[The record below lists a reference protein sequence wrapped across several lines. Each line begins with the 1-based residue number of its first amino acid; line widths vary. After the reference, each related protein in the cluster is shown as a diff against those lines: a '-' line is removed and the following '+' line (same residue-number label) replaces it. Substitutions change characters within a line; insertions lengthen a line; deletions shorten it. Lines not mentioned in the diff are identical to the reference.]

1 FVCGNC
7 HSMPQAR
14 ECVCCQEIT
23 RVNERRT
30 GKDENTSCITDL
42 PSFRNVCLNPDVLD
56 VAYFQYR
63 QEYGEQLPE
72 AANELVRNRYTA
84 YRQFV
89 RWCWGYLGKEIQV
102 VIPACIVLSVRNS
115 YPDPGQNYTGFRS
128 VAG

>member
-1 FVCGNC
+1 
-7 HSMPQAR
+7 MPQAR

-23 RVNERRT
+23 IVNERRT

-42 PSFRNVCLNPDVLD
+42 PSFRNVCLDPDILD

-63 QEYGEQLPE
+63 QEYGEQLSE
-72 AANELVRNRYTA
+72 AANERNRYTA

-89 RWCWGYLGKEIQV
+89 RWCWGYLGKEIRV
-102 VIPACIVLSVRNS
+102 VIPACVVLSVRNS